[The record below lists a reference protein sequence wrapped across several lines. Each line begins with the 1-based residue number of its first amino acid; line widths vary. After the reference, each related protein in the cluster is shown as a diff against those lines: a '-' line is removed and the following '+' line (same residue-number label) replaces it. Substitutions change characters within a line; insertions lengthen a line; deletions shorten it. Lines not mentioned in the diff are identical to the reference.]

1 MFITH
6 QVRKA
11 LNDLDERHNKL
22 AALADEKGLKFG
34 QYLKGGNGYG
44 FCALSGNTFAV
55 KDTLKANGAKF
66 AGDSKVWYFET
77 TEQAES
83 ALAAL

>member
-6 QVRKA
+6 KVRKA
-11 LNDLDERHNKL
+11 LNELDVRDNKL

-44 FCALSGNTFAV
+44 FPALSGNTFAV
-55 KDTLKANGAKF
+55 KDTLKAHGAKF
-66 AGDSKVWYFET
+66 AGDSKVWYFES
-77 TEQAES
+77 AE
-83 ALAAL
+83 AALSAI

>member
-6 QVRKA
+6 TPRKA
-11 LNDLDERHNKL
+11 LNELEERKNKL
-22 AALADEKGLKFG
+22 AAMAEEKGLKFG

-44 FCALSGNTFAV
+44 FCAFGGNTFAV
-55 KDTLKANGAKF
+55 KDTIKAHGAKF

-77 TEQAES
+77 TEQAE
-83 ALAAL
+83 AAIAAI